1 MEHSYRYFFLEI
13 TIYHEASFFLRD
25 FVTRLAF
32 SKIKH
37 SEFPPGI
44 CTREEKEK
52 YLEEIESK
60 MHFRDILKE
69 SLTVEA
75 IEPCAEKR
83 AFFKQVNHLTQVDVS
98 N

>member
-1 MEHSYRYFFLEI
+1 M
-13 TIYHEASFFLRD
+13 
-25 FVTRLAF
+25 
-32 SKIKH
+32 
-37 SEFPPGI
+37 
-44 CTREEKEK
+44 
-52 YLEEIESK
+52 EEIESK